1 VSEDE
6 EPEES
11 EDEGP
16 LTETISLVK
25 LPGSSRSALACVVK
39 RTYAIDAGGRLSLAD
54 EQVPLS
60 TTPEVELDG
69 HGGHKLLSDD
79 TDIGPPKVATD
90 VVFTGS
96 AYAAGRAVEI
106 FAALAVGGS
115 MRRLRVTGER
125 RVSVRGDGSARF
137 ASPEPFERVAVS
149 FERAYGGY
157 DEHAH
162 WKLDPPSVD
171 EIHRLQRP
179 VGLFAYPRNAAGV
192 GYFLDVDR
200 RRADGALLPQ
210 IEDPSDLL
218 VPERF
223 FVSSPRAW
231 IDAPLPGALGWLHY
245 GWYPRLFRFVGP
257 LLPYDP
263 PTRPIREI
271 ALGEGDD
278 LASPQPLA
286 LGVIHPRA
294 LQGAA
299 PGLSRERLRGDELV
313 ILQHLHPTNEDLR
326 FALPGEAPS
335 FTLRA
340 PDVKALQPKPTLQT
354 VRIEPD
360 SGRISLTWC
369 GVVQVANRVDQD
381 FLDECELDV
390 SWSRL

>member
-1 VSEDE
+1 MSEDE
-6 EPEES
+6 DEH
-11 EDEGP
+11 EDEP
-16 LTETISLVK
+16 RLTETVSLIE
-25 LPGSSRSALACVVK
+25 LLGSSREALACVVK
-39 RTYAIDAGGRLSLAD
+39 RTYAIDASGRLSLAD

-60 TTPEVELDG
+60 TSPEVELDG
-69 HGGHKLLSDD
+69 RGGHKLLSDD

-96 AYAAGRAVEI
+96 AYAGGRAVEI
-106 FAALAVGGS
+106 VAALAVGS
-115 MRRLRVTGER
+115 SARRLRVTGER
-125 RVSVRGDGSARF
+125 RVEVGRDGAVRFS
-137 ASPEPFERVAVS
+137 SPEAFERVDVS

-162 WKLDPPSVD
+162 WKLDPPTPD
-171 EIHRLQRP
+171 EIIRLGRP
-179 VGLFAYPRNAAGV
+179 TGLFAYPRNPAGA

-200 RRADGALLPQ
+200 RRAHGALLPQ
-210 IEDPSDLL
+210 IEDPGDLL
-218 VPERF
+218 VPDRF
-223 FVSSPRAW
+223 FVPTARAW

-245 GWYPRLFRFVGP
+245 AWYPRFFRFVGP
-257 LLPYDP
+257 ILPHDP
-263 PTRPIREI
+263 PTRPHREI

-278 LASPQPLA
+278 LAFPQPLA
-286 LGVIHPRA
+286 LGAIHPRA

-313 ILQHLHPTNEDLR
+313 ILQHLHPTIADLR

-335 FTLRA
+335 FTLRP
-340 PDVKALQPKPTLQT
+340 PDVKAFQPKATLQT

-369 GVVQVANRVDQD
+369 GVVPLASSVDQD

-390 SWSRL
+390 SWSRR